1 MTPKSL
7 FVSTYDHNHIFAL
20 CYDIVLAV
28 VVVVVIDS
36 GDRTQVSVLAKQEL
50 Y

>member
-20 CYDIVLAV
+20 CYDVVLA